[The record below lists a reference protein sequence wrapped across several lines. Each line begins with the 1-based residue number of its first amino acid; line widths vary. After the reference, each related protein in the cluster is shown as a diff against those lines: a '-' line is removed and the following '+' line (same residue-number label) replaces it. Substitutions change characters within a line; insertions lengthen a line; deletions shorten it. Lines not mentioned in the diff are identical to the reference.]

1 MAQPS
6 QATTSEPLVAVGK
19 DGDTV
24 EISKLGKGL
33 GVLKDW
39 VAKKKEEF
47 PHPKSGKGNKVNF
60 AWVIWTGENWLKEK
74 STIGVHVVLVEAEL
88 SK

>member
-33 GVLKDW
+33 GVL
-39 VAKKKEEF
+39 
-47 PHPKSGKGNKVNF
+47 N
-60 AWVIWTGENWLKEK
+60 
-74 STIGVHVVLVEAEL
+74 
-88 SK
+88 